1 MSTIFDMELNDI
13 EIDDGS
19 STMINTPNNRNI
31 EIDYDVLSE
40 DEPIE
45 VDNEIEIDN
54 FEQSAEEL
62 IKLLSFKKIVKVK
75 LIQIGTTISMS
86 FNTLK
91 CIKF

>member
-45 VDNEIEIDN
+45 VDNEIEVGPIN
-54 FEQSAEEL
+54 NL
-62 IKLLSFKKIVKVK
+62 IFFCFYTNLYY
-75 LIQIGTTISMS
+75 LIIIY
-86 FNTLK
+86 NTK
-91 CIKF
+91 

>member
-1 MSTIFDMELNDI
+1 MELNDI

-45 VDNEIEIDN
+45 VDNEIEVGPIN
-54 FEQSAEEL
+54 NL
-62 IKLLSFKKIVKVK
+62 IFFCLYTNLYY
-75 LIQIGTTISMS
+75 LIIIY
-86 FNTLK
+86 NTK
-91 CIKF
+91 